1 VEAKISEMANNTQ
14 RQQER
19 REHPRLKLR
28 VPFEL
33 RTEGTETPIRGA
45 TSDLALG
52 GCYIETIFPLALNTT
67 LELILQIGST
77 VVVVG
82 KVVTCDPN
90 VGNGIKF
97 TRILPEDRE
106 ELRSYLEA
114 ATVSSDEIS
123 E

>member
-1 VEAKISEMANNTQ
+1 VKI
-14 RQQER
+14 
-19 REHPRLKLR
+19 R

-33 RTEGTETPIRGA
+33 RVEGSEMPNRGE
-45 TSDLALG
+45 TSDLGLG
-52 GCYIETIFPLALNTT
+52 GCYIETIFPLPLNTT
-67 LELILQIGST
+67 LELSLQIGST
-77 VVVVG
+77 VIVIG

-97 TRILPEDRE
+97 TRLLPEDRE

-114 ATVSSDEIS
+114 ATVTSDGIS